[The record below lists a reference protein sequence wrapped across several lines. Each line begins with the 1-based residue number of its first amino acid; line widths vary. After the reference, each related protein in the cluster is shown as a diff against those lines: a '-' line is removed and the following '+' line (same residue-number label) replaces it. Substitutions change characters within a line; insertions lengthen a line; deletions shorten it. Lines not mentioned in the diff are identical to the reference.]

1 MENIIVALI
10 AGIFSSAITVFVS
23 KKINKAKFEVFI
35 EQAKAKARIIEHE
48 AEVALKD
55 AQLKAK
61 IECDKE
67 FKYARKEYE
76 NMLFKIEKKEKE
88 LNDVVKKWVYNF
100 PRSFLN
106 IVKKDTSLNI
116 SQAKSIS
123 QGDTLT
129 EYLLQTGSYLND
141 VTHNSSALDL
151 FGLNIIFLSPDP
163 SSLINLRNKYLAP
176 FKPLDKIEQDSVSEA
191 KGRLTNDYH
200 IPVNDFIFKTWKEDD
215 SIENLSSIS
224 MLIEMGNIRTL
235 WLADASPTIV
245 VAKLKEMGFSR
256 DNPLECELVKVS
268 HHGSNGN
275 NSDELYSMI
284 RCNSYF
290 FSVNGENKYCLPS
303 KECIVRI
310 LKNKQRLADQHY
322 TLYFSYDN
330 ETLKSVFAI
339 DSVDIYTKLNFTVHY
354 QSDPF
359 RTFHFD

>member
-1 MENIIVALI
+1 MEIR
-10 AGIFSSAITVFVS
+10 FY
-23 KKINKAKFEVFI
+23 
-35 EQAKAKARIIEHE
+35 QAECGDAARILFLGIDGNRHNLFIDSGFAKTFRQTLKGEIQSIIQENEYIDLWVISHIHDDHIGGAISYIES
-48 AEVALKD
+48 
-55 AQLKAK
+55 
-61 IECDKE
+61 I
-67 FKYARKEYE
+67 
-76 NMLFKIEKKEKE
+76 KEKE